1 MKTRSCIKSKTRA
14 MSCNIYDICHTINCK
29 QDSDKFRGQGKIIGK
44 QNKFLSNL
52 ELVMLGYVHPCSLQS
67 NGL

>member
-1 MKTRSCIKSKTRA
+1 
-14 MSCNIYDICHTINCK
+14 MSCNIYDICHIINCK

-52 ELVMLGYVHPCSLQS
+52 DLVMLGYVHPCSLQS